1 MQRLPLNTV
10 PTFQVVAELQN
21 LRAAAEVL
29 HLTHSAVSQQI
40 RVLEEQLGFAL
51 FERRGRGVVLNP
63 AGEVL
68 LLSVQQALPQLN
80 EGMRIASAVASG
92 SEQRIRVTVLPSFA
106 RWRLPR
112 MGRWHELPP
121 ELQDRK
127 SVRQGTR
134 ETV

>member
-1 MQRLPLNTV
+1 MQRLPLNTL

-40 RVLEEQLGFAL
+40 RVLEEQLGFPL
-51 FERRGRGVVLNP
+51 FERRGRGGVLNP

-80 EGMRIASAVASG
+80 EGLR
-92 SEQRIRVTVLPSFA
+92 SEERRVGKACVSTCRS
-106 RWRLPR
+106 RW
-112 MGRWHELPP
+112 
-121 ELQDRK
+121 
-127 SVRQGTR
+127 SR
-134 ETV
+134 EHQKKK

>member
-29 HLTHSAVSQQI
+29 HLTHSAVSRQI

-80 EGMRIASAVASG
+80 EGMRMAYAVACG
-92 SEQRIRVTVLPSFA
+92 SEQRIRVTVLPSLA
-106 RWRLPR
+106 RWLLRR
-112 MGRWHELPP
+112 MGSWPGLKPALLHHKNR
-121 ELQDRK
+121 RAT
-127 SVRQGTR
+127 G
-134 ETV
+134 